1 MSRLISFE
9 EIPRHM
15 TWLTDNPFILKYH
28 RPPTS
33 SLITCITSSITK
45 CNTET
50 INILTHLIPTL
61 LAMYTLCYHLL
72 YNVTFSLFHHEFPW
86 DHVPV
91 MDRCVIS
98 SLLLGFISC
107 FGLSTLFHAFSCH
120 VDYGGHFLKA
130 DFFGILIAGSCAGV
144 SMNYFILYHHQLIF
158 ATNSII
164 NIFTTFIF
172 LFLTSVEPFSNTKAK
187 KIKTLLFTL
196 YAVIAFFPSILYL
209 LFLTNIME
217 HNYLTFIISIFFL
230 YGGGFFYNLKIPESI
245 WPGYFDLCGHSH
257 NIMHVGAALSAL
269 FFYEFILQIAQ
280 SAYVHYE

>member
-1 MSRLISFE
+1 MLISFD

-45 CNTET
+45 CHTQT

-86 DHVPV
+86 DHAPV

-107 FGLSTLFHAFSCH
+107 FGLSTLFHAFSSH
-120 VDYGGHFLKA
+120 ADYGGHFLKA
-130 DFFGILIAGSCAGV
+130 DFFGITIAVFCAGI
-144 SMNYFILYHHQLIF
+144 SINYFTLYHHQLIF
-158 ATNSII
+158 VTNSII
-164 NIFTTFIF
+164 NIVTTFIF
-172 LFLTSVEPFSNTKAK
+172 LVLINMKLLSNAKTKR
-187 KIKTLLFTL
+187 KTRLFTI
-196 YAVIAFFPSILYL
+196 YAVISFFPSLFYL
-209 LFLTNIME
+209 LFLADIAQ
-217 HNYLTFIISIFFL
+217 HKYLTFIISILFL
-230 YGGGFFYNLKIPESI
+230 YVAGSIYNLKIPESI